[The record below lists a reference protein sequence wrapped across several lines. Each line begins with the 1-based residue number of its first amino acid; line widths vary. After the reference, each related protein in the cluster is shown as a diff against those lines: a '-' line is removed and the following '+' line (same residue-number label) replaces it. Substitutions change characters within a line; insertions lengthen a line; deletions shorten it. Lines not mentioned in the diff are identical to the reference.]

1 MQSPTMTAEDV
12 ARLAMVSRQAV
23 TNWRRRPNT
32 AAGMLPFP
40 PPLSA
45 DGVER
50 FAADEVVAWLEK
62 TGRGRN
68 AEARADAPAFSLRE
82 GFSLDEV
89 VTMLALRSMCDCD
102 LTALSAA
109 DLAALAYEA
118 DPDDAFLGSEVVGIG
133 VKADLL
139 AYVDDLHESAF
150 GLIDALDRAEESRL
164 GRSGHRGLT
173 DAAVT
178 VLASITT
185 ACRLFL
191 GGDVV
196 ALDPRV
202 NAPTARV
209 LAEGFAGVTVG
220 AGHVD
225 GRRLRRTLT
234 LADVELVSSDSAV
247 RVLSVVGETDHA
259 ALQVMDDLVLDLGP
273 ADVGVILGPSSLLCD
288 GLRGQLDAM
297 RADTL
302 SGGGLVMAARLP
314 RGLWT
319 NAHRQQLGL
328 WIVAG
333 VEKGAKVVVADLT
346 ATDVNVNDLAS
357 DASAA
362 LTYDSATLPDASR
375 AFRYGRAVDRA
386 ALSGRRPLV
395 APGIRAI
402 QLADAAHG
410 DHRDR
415 VLAATLITSQ
425 PLPGFDVH
433 VAPGEQQVVVS
444 AASLGELLAAG
455 RIDLL
460 KGTRVDAA
468 YSDPVGTVRAVS
480 ADPADADLLLDPL
493 VAAEHY
499 PRARRTEPGD
509 VVFVERPRPHASVD
523 HEGGSLVRYP
533 SRALRLPPDSLLG
546 PLALAAVI
554 NRLPSSAQEYR
565 AWNVP
570 LLRAGERGALEGTLA
585 AADAYLADLHRR
597 TAATNDL
604 IDNLIQGAAAGTLAL
619 TPTTKAG

>member
-118 DPDDAFLGSEVVGIG
+118 DPDDEFLGSEVVGIG

-346 ATDVNVNDLAS
+346 ATDVDVNDLAS

-386 ALSGRRPLV
+386 ADQAFLLVGEMRVAANHIVNGLAGEQGDAVVGLLAREGDLV
-395 APGIRAI
+395 AGCLDLCLREIVVF
-402 QLADAAHG
+402 QLQFLQAQYIGLGGGQPVEQVGQAD
-410 DHRDR
+410 
-415 VLAATLITSQ
+415 LQ
-425 PLPGFDVH
+425 
-433 VAPGEQQVVVS
+433 
-444 AASLGELLAAG
+444 
-455 RIDLL
+455 RIDVPAGYFHLL
-460 KGTRVDAA
+460 NPPEG
-468 YSDPVGTVRAVS
+468 
-480 ADPADADLLLDPL
+480 LLP
-493 VAAEHY
+493 
-499 PRARRTEPGD
+499 
-509 VVFVERPRPHASVD
+509 
-523 HEGGSLVRYP
+523 
-533 SRALRLPPDSLLG
+533 
-546 PLALAAVI
+546 
-554 NRLPSSAQEYR
+554 
-565 AWNVP
+565 
-570 LLRAGERGALEGTLA
+570 
-585 AADAYLADLHRR
+585 
-597 TAATNDL
+597 
-604 IDNLIQGAAAGTLAL
+604 
-619 TPTTKAG
+619 